1 MTSKL
6 ISALIIL
13 SVAALCAAAAFQY
26 LEMESFGL
34 PKTLKE
40 RFFPAEAAPAETS
53 TEAPAEGNSETPAEA
68 PAAAAPAAAGN
79 TEAPAAP

>member
-1 MTSKL
+1 MYSKF

-13 SVAALCAAAAFQY
+13 TVAALCAAAALQY

-53 TEAPAEGNSETPAEA
+53 SEAPAAETNTEKPAEA
-68 PAAAAPAAAGN
+68 PAAEGN
-79 TEAPAAP
+79 AEAPAAS

>member
-1 MTSKL
+1 MSSKF

-13 SVAALCAAAAFQY
+13 TVAALCAAAAFQY

-40 RFFPAEAAPAETS
+40 RFFPEQQAAASESSAETS
-53 TEAPAEGNSETPAEA
+53 ENAQPEANNTADAAE
-68 PAAAAPAAAGN
+68 
-79 TEAPAAP
+79 

>member
-1 MTSKL
+1 MSSKF

-13 SVAALCAAAAFQY
+13 TVAALCAAAAFQY

-40 RFFPAEAAPAETS
+40 RFFPEEQKAAADESSENSTS
-53 TEAPAEGNSETPAEA
+53 ESGEA
-68 PAAAAPAAAGN
+68 PAAEN
-79 TEAPAAP
+79 TEEAPAA

>member
-1 MTSKL
+1 MSSKL

-13 SVAALCAAAAFQY
+13 TVAALCAAAAFQY

-40 RFFPAEAAPAETS
+40 RFFPEQQAASQPAA
-53 TEAPAEGNSETPAEA
+53 EAPAENNAEA
-68 PAAAAPAAAGN
+68 PAAP
-79 TEAPAAP
+79 